1 MIRKKRMSKGIAKI
15 LSGLLVFGM
24 VAGVVPAV
32 PHGTL
37 QVQAANEHSHPVCGS
52 LFGSNRS
59 VVVAVLTT
67 APTLTWNLRN

>member
-32 PHGTL
+32 PDGTL
-37 QVQAANEHSHPVCGS
+37 QVKAANEHSDP
-52 LFGSNRS
+52 N

-67 APTLTWNLRN
+67 APT